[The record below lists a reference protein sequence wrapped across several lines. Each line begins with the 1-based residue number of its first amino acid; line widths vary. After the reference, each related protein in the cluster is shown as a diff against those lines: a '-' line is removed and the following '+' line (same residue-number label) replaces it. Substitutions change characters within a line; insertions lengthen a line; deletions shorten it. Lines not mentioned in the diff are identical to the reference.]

1 MKPAKYFMRTSPEMA
16 VPWEDLAGRGP
27 FSLAKDEKRNLYR
40 SALSELT
47 RNHYQQCPPY
57 RLILEAQGLAPRP
70 GIEPEDQPMLPA
82 RLFKELELVSVPR
95 ENVTRVMTSSGTSGQ
110 AVSRI
115 FLDKDN
121 ALRQSQV
128 LARIICSFIGR
139 GRLPL
144 LLMDT
149 ESVRRDPALFS
160 ARGAGLFGFLP
171 FGTEVCYA
179 LDEDMSLNRPRLR
192 AFLEKHG
199 TVLMFGYTAIIWR
212 HVFQEMEAAGEAVD
226 LKDGILF
233 HSGGWKK
240 MKDQAVD
247 AAIYNETA
255 RRLFGRV
262 RVHNYYGLAEQPG
275 SVFVECEKGHMHC
288 SIYSEALV
296 RRPLDF
302 APAGFGERGVLE
314 LMSLIPTSYPG
325 HILLTEDEG
334 EILGE
339 DDCPCGRLGR
349 YFKIHGRIR
358 GAEPRGCSDTYE
370 RP

>member
-1 MKPAKYFMRTSPEMA
+1 MA
-16 VPWEDLAGRGP
+16 VPWEYLSGLGP
-27 FSLAKDEKRNLYR
+27 YSLAKDEKRNLYR
-40 SALSELT
+40 AALSELT
-47 RNHYQQCPPY
+47 RGHYRNCPSY
-57 RLILEAQGLAPRP
+57 RLILDAQGLASRP
-70 GIEPEDQPMLPA
+70 GLDSEPEDLPMLPV
-82 RLFKELELVSVPR
+82 RLFKELELISVPR
-95 ENVTRVMTSSGTSGQ
+95 ENVIRVMTSSGTTGQ

-121 ALRQSQV
+121 ARRQSQV

-171 FGTEVCYA
+171 FGTEICYA
-179 LDEDMSLNRPRLR
+179 LNEDMSLDRPRLK

-199 TVLMFGYTAIIWR
+199 TVLMVGYTAIIWQ
-212 HVFQEMEAAGEAVD
+212 HVFQEMEAAGEAVE
-226 LKDGILF
+226 LHDGVLF

-247 AAIYNETA
+247 AAIYNKTA
-255 RRLFGRV
+255 GKLFGDRV
-262 RVHNYYGLAEQPG
+262 RVHNYYGLAEQLG
-275 SVFVECEKGHMHC
+275 SVFVECEEGHMHC

-296 RRPLDF
+296 RRARDF
-302 APAGFGERGVLE
+302 VPAAFGERGVLE

-334 EILGE
+334 EMLGE

-358 GAEPRGCSDTYE
+358 GAEIRGCGDTYE